1 MSDSAF
7 WLRLNRRAAALQPD
21 LARELQRAF
30 RTIRESLS
38 DAELARLIASG
49 QLDQLLDQAL
59 LDRAF
64 GPVRQRI
71 QEIVRRGFDAT
82 IRDLPRAGKVDGV
95 VGVGFDYLNPEVINA
110 IRALDSRILNTLTSE
125 TREMVRAFVE
135 RGLREG
141 LGPRAIARD
150 LRAIIG
156 MAPNQQEAVR
166 NFRRALEGQGRSPLD
181 YALRDRRF
189 DSLIR
194 RGAMT
199 PGRIDRAV
207 AAYERRMLAFNAETN
222 ARTATLDSLRLGQ
235 HLAWEDAVA
244 KGLVDGARLRKEW
257 NAVAGPIGDGRNRPE
272 HLAMHGET
280 VPFDAYFSN
289 GEMIPGE
296 SVFNCRCGARYFQ
309 ALPARRVAPLVLT
322 T

>member
-141 LGPRAIARD
+141 LGPRAIARA
-150 LRAIIG
+150 LRA
-156 MAPNQQEAVR
+156 
-166 NFRRALEGQGRSPLD
+166 
-181 YALRDRRF
+181 
-189 DSLIR
+189 
-194 RGAMT
+194 

-235 HLAWEDAVA
+235 RLAWEDAVA

-280 VPFDAYFSN
+280 VPFDAYFIN